1 MFRSSLLT
9 FAGRKNLQEVYF
21 DGEEE
26 RSVEERV
33 GIGEGRKGRKIE
45 RVKLRMMPVPARQ
58 RVPKRRGESTQ
69 EIRNEDDESVIREKK
84 KLYKNQPKL

>member
-9 FAGRKNLQEVYF
+9 FAGRKNLQEVYS

-33 GIGEGRKGRKIE
+33 GMGEGGRKGRKIE

-58 RVPKRRGESTQ
+58 RVPRRRGKSTQ
-69 EIRNEDDESVIREKK
+69 EIRNEDDESLIREKK
-84 KLYKNQPKL
+84 INQK